1 LVQKFTYFFFDIVT
15 LSFIFVLGGYLVF
28 GNEIDKQ
35 QNIIMICDNIIFEKK
50 FDNELKVKKIKLGK
64 G

>member
-1 LVQKFTYFFFDIVT
+1 MPNFFYKLLVTI
-15 LSFIFVLGGYLVF
+15 GGYLVF

-35 QNIIMICDNIIFEKK
+35 QNSIIICDNIIFEKK
-50 FDNELKVKKIKLGK
+50 FDNEIKVKKIKLGK